1 MDRSIL
7 RETLSNSF
15 NLDELQTLCF
25 DLNIEFEDLE
35 GQSKQAKAR
44 EITAYCART
53 GRIDELIAA
62 IGKQRPKLV
71 LHNLNPARSVLYNSQ
86 PKKRF
91 SKIAT
96 FFREFDLL
104 TDISSEDQAQEVLRR
119 SARLFHTLLSY
130 AFLDTCEISSVHD
143 FIFLHSLNIVTGQDH
158 SRTVRVGLICHITP
172 FVNTFEELVST
183 YFDKADQEY
192 LKRTL
197 SYPEDLNIKIN
208 YKWADNIP
216 YRIIRTGPKAIRI
229 DCLDSSFFT
238 VKFPLQTSDLLVLL
252 SAMINGR
259 GVLYDDID
267 FSSLQPNEVE
277 FLNYAEEAKRHGL
290 DLSDFSIDVSEPESW
305 NVATKGIQK
314 RRDNGTSHAK
324 SELTSILRKAS

>member
-1 MDRSIL
+1 MD
-7 RETLSNSF
+7 
-15 NLDELQTLCF
+15 
-25 DLNIEFEDLE
+25 

-44 EITAYCART
+44 EIIAYCERT
-53 GRIDELIAA
+53 GLTGELIVS
-62 IGKQRPKLV
+62 IRKQRPKLV
-71 LHNLNPARSVLYNSQ
+71 LHNLYSAPPVLYHQQ
-86 PKKRF
+86 PKKQL

-119 SARLFHTLLSY
+119 SARLIHTLLSY
-130 AFLDTCEISSVHD
+130 AFLDTCEISTVHD

-158 SRTVRVGLICHITP
+158 SRIVRVGLICHITP
-172 FVNTFEELVST
+172 FVSTFEELVST

-192 LKRTL
+192 LERTL

-238 VKFPLQTSDLLVLL
+238 VKFPLQTSDLLVLF

-267 FSSLQPNEVE
+267 FSSLQPNEVK
-277 FLNYAEEAKRHGL
+277 FLNYTEEAKRYGL
-290 DLSDFSIDVSEPESW
+290 DLSDFSINVSEPESW
-305 NVATKGIQK
+305 NVITK
-314 RRDNGTSHAK
+314 RY
-324 SELTSILRKAS
+324 SETIG